1 MHMNKLEKFELM
13 EKVTRE
19 LEDLKNSQTAIVQK
33 IGKIEVENIELGNRT
48 LERILPEMHQNVA
61 DNLDKITE
69 IFQNFEE
76 SKNSYSKDNNID
88 ALREQEAI
96 REATEG
102 GEK

>member
-1 MHMNKLEKFELM
+1 MNKLEKFELM